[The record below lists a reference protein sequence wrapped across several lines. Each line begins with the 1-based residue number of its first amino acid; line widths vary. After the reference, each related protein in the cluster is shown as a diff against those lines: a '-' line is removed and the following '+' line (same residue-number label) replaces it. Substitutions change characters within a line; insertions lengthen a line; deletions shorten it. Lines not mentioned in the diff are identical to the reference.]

1 MKNFW
6 LERAEKK
13 EAAAIER
20 SLENILSNYVL
31 YATIGLLK
39 EFPPSNTI
47 SPSVKI
53 TDKDLSYTL
62 TMDACGP
69 CSTIIIDTG
78 HSHLATSYGSSIDTV
93 VASIDTDGFPRDASN
108 TMTTCS
114 PQMTDRWAMLSM
126 LSSSSFLLATDVSF
140 QKESERVEA
149 EGWVLDV

>member
-20 SLENILSNYVL
+20 SIENILSNYVL
-31 YATIGLLK
+31 YTTVGLLK
-39 EFPPSNTI
+39 GFPPSNTI
-47 SPSVKI
+47 SPGVRI
-53 TDKDLSYTL
+53 TDKDFSYTL

-78 HSHLATSYGSSIDTV
+78 HSHVATSYDGSSIGTV
-93 VASIDTDGFPRDASN
+93 VASIDADGFPRDVGN
-108 TMTTCS
+108 TMITCS
-114 PQMTDRWAMLSM
+114 PQLTGFVYA
-126 LSSSSFLLATDVSF
+126 DVSF